1 MWWMNEILKS
11 LFVKAVFTSST
22 LEWVPSAIQVKWV
35 ILYQMQMK
43 NLNVTLIQ

>member
-22 LEWVPSAIQVKWV
+22 LEWVPSAIQVSNFVPNAIEKFECYSYTV
-35 ILYQMQMK
+35 K
-43 NLNVTLIQ
+43 